1 MISGI
6 EDWKRLT
13 LKRDGVCATCDTQ
26 LKAGSAA
33 LWSTS
38 RRIISC
44 IVHADKSNAR
54 VEQVKKEVKEE
65 PQLKTESSL
74 SQGTAGGSANAESER
89 RIKRREERITAKF
102 PRAGKYILALT
113 DEPQSTKAWKVG
125 AEGEIAVGKFLD
137 SLAIEYGF
145 QVLHDRLIPKSRA
158 NIDHIAITKAGVFVI
173 DAKNYKGV
181 IEIRDKSGF
190 FEKSAPELWVGK
202 RNRMNLITGMK
213 KQTSIIDGILRS
225 NSIDIPVIGVLTFYD
240 AEWETFSFLR
250 KQEEVEGVLLNTKGI
265 EAILSRDGLLSLMQ
279 IDATASLLATVLLPA
294 P

>member
-1 MISGI
+1 MISDI
-6 EDWKRLT
+6 KDWKRLT
-13 LKRDGVCATCDTQ
+13 LKRDGVCASCDIP

-33 LWSTS
+33 LWSAS

-44 IVHADKSNAR
+44 IDHAEWGNAPM
-54 VEQVKKEVKEE
+54 EQVKMEVKDELPLE
-65 PQLKTESSL
+65 TERTL
-74 SQGTAGGSANAESER
+74 GQGTAGGSAKAESER
-89 RIKRREERITAKF
+89 RIKRREERITARF

-137 SLAIEYGF
+137 SLAIKYGF

-190 FEKSAPELWVGK
+190 FEKSALELWVGK

-225 NSIDIPVIGVLTFYD
+225 NSIDMPAIGVLTFYD

-250 KQEEVEGVLLNTKGI
+250 KQVEVDGVLINSKGI
-265 EAILSRDGLLSLMQ
+265 EAILSRDGTLTATEIGTIARLLV
-279 IDATASLLATVLLPA
+279 TVLLPA
-294 P
+294 T

>member
-1 MISGI
+1 MISDK
-6 EDWKRLT
+6 EDWKSLT
-13 LKRDGVCATCDTQ
+13 LKRDGMCATCDIPI
-26 LKAGSAA
+26 KAGSAA

-44 IVHADKSNAR
+44 IVHADTSNFPLEQSR
-54 VEQVKKEVKEE
+54 VEIKVV
-65 PQLKTESSL
+65 PPLKAERSS

-89 RIKRREERITAKF
+89 RIKRREERITARF

-137 SLAIEYGF
+137 SLAIKYGF

-202 RNRMNLITGMK
+202 RNRMSLITGMK
-213 KQTSIIDGILRS
+213 KQISIIDGILRS
-225 NSIDIPVIGVLTFYD
+225 NSIDMPVIGVLTFYD
-240 AEWETFSFLR
+240 AEWETFSLLR
-250 KQEEVEGVLLNTKGI
+250 KQMEVDGVLINSKGI
-265 EAILSRDGLLSLMQ
+265 ETILSRVGTLT
-279 IDATASLLATVLLPA
+279 ATEIGTIARLLATALLPA
-294 P
+294 T

>member
-13 LKRDGVCATCDTQ
+13 LKRDGMCATCDIP
-26 LKAGSAA
+26 LKAGSVA
-33 LWSTS
+33 LWSAS

-44 IVHADKSNAR
+44 IVHTDRSNAP
-54 VEQVKKEVKEE
+54 VEQVKMEVKVE
-65 PQLKTESSL
+65 PTLKTERSL
-74 SQGTAGGSANAESER
+74 SQGTAGGSAKAESER
-89 RIKRREERITAKF
+89 RIKRREERITARF
-102 PRAGKYILALT
+102 PRAGEYILALT

-137 SLAIEYGF
+137 SLSIKNGF

-190 FEKSAPELWVGK
+190 FEKSTPELWVGK

-213 KQTSIIDGILRS
+213 KQISIIDGILRS
-225 NSIDIPVIGVLTFYD
+225 NSIDMPVIGVLTFYD

-250 KQEEVEGVLLNTKGI
+250 KQVEVEGVLINSKGM
-265 EAILSRDGLLSLMQ
+265 EVILSRDGSLSLSEVE
-279 IDATASLLATVLLPA
+279 DATNLLATNLLSA
-294 P
+294 T

>member
-13 LKRDGVCATCDTQ
+13 LKRDGMCATCDIPLQ
-26 LKAGSAA
+26 AGSVA
-33 LWSTS
+33 LWSAS

-44 IVHADKSNAR
+44 IVHVDRSNAP
-54 VEQVKKEVKEE
+54 VEPVKMEVKVE
-65 PQLKTESSL
+65 PSLKAERAS
-74 SQGTAGGSANAESER
+74 SQGIAGGSAKAESER
-89 RIKRREERITAKF
+89 RIKRREERITTRF

-137 SLAIEYGF
+137 SLAIKYGF

-225 NSIDIPVIGVLTFYD
+225 NSIDMPVIGVLTFYD

-250 KQEEVEGVLLNTKGI
+250 KQVELEGILINSKGI
-265 EAILSRDGLLSLMQ
+265 EAILSRDGRLTATEIGTIARLL
-279 IDATASLLATVLLPA
+279 TTVLLPA
-294 P
+294 S

>member
-1 MISGI
+1 MC
-6 EDWKRLT
+6 
-13 LKRDGVCATCDTQ
+13 VTCDIPLQ
-26 LKAGSAA
+26 AGSVA
-33 LWSTS
+33 LWSAS
-38 RRIISC
+38 RRITSC
-44 IVHADKSNAR
+44 IVHADTSNFPM
-54 VEQVKKEVKEE
+54 EQVKMEVKVELPLE
-65 PQLKTESSL
+65 TERSS
-74 SQGTAGGSANAESER
+74 SQGTAGGSAKAESER
-89 RIKRREERITAKF
+89 RIKRREERITARF

-137 SLAIEYGF
+137 SLAIKYGF

-213 KQTSIIDGILRS
+213 KQISIIDGILRS
-225 NSIDIPVIGVLTFYD
+225 NSIDMPVIGVLTFYD

-250 KQEEVEGVLLNTKGI
+250 KQVEVEGVLINSKGI
-265 EAILSRDGLLSLMQ
+265 EAILSRDGSLSLNEVE
-279 IDATASLLATVLLPA
+279 DATNLLATNLLSA
-294 P
+294 T